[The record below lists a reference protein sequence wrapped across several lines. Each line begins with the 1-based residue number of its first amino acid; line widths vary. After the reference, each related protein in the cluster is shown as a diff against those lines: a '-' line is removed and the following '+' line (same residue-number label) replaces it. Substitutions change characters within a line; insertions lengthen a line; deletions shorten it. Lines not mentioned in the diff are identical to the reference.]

1 MPSGGASMCQRS
13 VSLIASNLQ
22 KVQLTQRTF
31 AQADLHHNLRVVHD
45 GKNAMTYLRREGI
58 YTDLRSAPCPE
69 VIVLDLPRPGLRGED
84 LLQSAGRRVT
94 DGARLW
100 SAQPP
105 GQHTPYM
112 RGWAAS

>member
-1 MPSGGASMCQRS
+1 MCQRS

-22 KVQLTQRTF
+22 EAQLTQRTF
-31 AQADLHHNLRVVHD
+31 AQAALHHTLWVVHD
-45 GKNAMTYLRREGI
+45 GKNAITYLRREGP
-58 YTDLRSAPCPE
+58 YTDPCSAPRPE
-69 VIVLDLPRPGLRGED
+69 VIVLDLPRPGLSGQD

-94 DGARLW
+94 DGAQLW
-100 SAQPP
+100 LAQPL